1 MAFFQDT
8 PVSGDIPVTD
18 YTGRP
23 IPREHETP
31 HTMTFDELRLSQPIV
46 DAVATEGHTT
56 PTPIQLKAIPAIL
69 EGNDLLG
76 CAPTGTGKTAAF
88 ALPILDRLSN
98 TKPPYR
104 PKSSK
109 KGSAGGMPRTLILSP
124 TRELAN
130 QISERFEAYGR
141 NLSLRNAVVYGG
153 VNLQR
158 QAHRLRGKVDVLVAT
173 PGRLLD
179 LVNRGRLKLGSV
191 EVLVLDEADRMLDM
205 GFIHDIRKVV
215 ELMPLKR
222 QTLLFSATMPKE
234 IRKLADSILTN
245 PVFVE
250 TAPVVPSAKS
260 ILQSVYLFERANKP
274 ILLHRILAREGTE
287 RILVFTRTKH
297 GADKLA
303 KILKKTGI
311 DANAIHGNKSQAARN
326 RAMDSFKRG
335 GTSVLVAT
343 DVASRGIDVDDISHV
358 INFDMPNIADTYVH
372 RIGRTARAGASGV
385 AISFCSNDEFTELK
399 AIEKMLGRNLPLAK
413 DEPDLI
419 IDPPR
424 KCRKSGGKKS
434 ARTRGKAPHQR
445 SRRAPRSVRSKKSKA
460 QNTNPKTRKSGPKP
474 SRAGT

>member
-1 MAFFQDT
+1 M
-8 PVSGDIPVTD
+8 SGNTPVTD
-18 YTGRP
+18 STGHP

-46 DAVATEGHTT
+46 DAVATEGYAT
-56 PTPIQLKAIPAIL
+56 PTPIQRKAIPTIL
-69 EGNDLLG
+69 EGNDVLS

-88 ALPILDRLSN
+88 ALPILDRLST

-109 KGSAGGMPRTLILSP
+109 KGAAGGMPRTLVLSP

-130 QISERFEAYGR
+130 QISEQFEVYGR

-158 QAHRLRGKVDVLVAT
+158 QARRLRGKVDVLLAT

-179 LVNRGRLKLGSV
+179 LVNRGHLKLGSV

-205 GFIHDIRKVV
+205 GFIHDIRKIV
-215 ELMPLKR
+215 ELLPLKR
-222 QTLLFSATMPKE
+222 QTLLFSATMPGE
-234 IRKLADSILTN
+234 IRRLADSILSN

-250 TAPVVPSAKS
+250 TAPVVPSEKS
-260 ILQSVYLFERANKP
+260 ILQSVYLVERSNKP
-274 ILLHRILAREGTE
+274 VLLHRILAREGME

-311 DANAIHGNKSQAARN
+311 DANAIHGNKTQAARN
-326 RAMDSFKRG
+326 RALDSFKRG

-358 INFDMPNIADTYVH
+358 INYDMPNIADTYIH

-385 AISFCSNDEFTELK
+385 AISFCSNDEFSELK

-419 IDPPR
+419 IDQPR
-424 KCRKSGGKKS
+424 KPWKSGGKKS
-434 ARTRGKAPHQR
+434 ARTKGKAPHQR
-445 SRRAPRSVRSKKSKA
+445 SRSAPRPSRSKKFQA
-460 QNTNPKTRKSGPKP
+460 RNTRPKTRKSGPKP
-474 SRAGT
+474 ARASR